1 LGRKSGV
8 LDAEHALDNDQHEP
22 QRIAIPLLTSESQ
35 KHPAG
40 QSIARRFAVRI
51 SLFYASTFGIIG
63 VHLPF
68 FPVWLKAIGVDV
80 SWIGFITAAP
90 SLSRFTVL
98 PFVTATAER
107 RQVLRGTMIAL
118 AFVTA
123 VGFSVLGL
131 LRDPLTILIVYIV
144 IACLWTPLSPLT
156 DGYALKGVTRHGLDY
171 AQMRLWGSTSFV
183 VFALIA
189 GLLFQVIEPQNLIW
203 IIVAMAF
210 LSALVGL
217 GIVPLDAPAAGSAPQ
232 GRASGLL
239 RQPLFLA
246 IIGASALIQ
255 GSHAAYYAFS
265 SITWQNAGFGGFT
278 IAALWSLGVV
288 AEIVVFAIS
297 PRLTLSPT
305 AMVMIGAIS
314 AVFRWAITAQ
324 EPRIEVLTAV
334 QVMHGLTFGITQV
347 GTVALMVRSVP
358 HHMLAS
364 AQGYMV
370 ASQGAVTSLTMM
382 LSGLIYAR
390 VGEGVYYAMAVMAL
404 TGGIVMAVARRRLDT
419 QHAAIS

>member
-1 LGRKSGV
+1 MSLN
-8 LDAEHALDNDQHEP
+8 AEHALDNDQHEP
-22 QRIAIPLLTSESQ
+22 QRIAIPLPTSESQ

-98 PFVTATAER
+98 PFVTATAEH
-107 RQVLRGTMIAL
+107 RQILRGTMVAL

-123 VGFSVLGL
+123 VGFAVLGL

-156 DGYALKGVTRHGLDY
+156 DGYALKGVARHGLDY

-189 GLLFQVIEPQNLIW
+189 GLLFQVIEPRNLIW

-210 LSALVGL
+210 LSAIVGL

-288 AEIVVFAIS
+288 AEIVVFALS

-370 ASQGAVTSLTMM
+370 ASQGALTSVTMM

-404 TGGIVMAVARRRLDT
+404 AGGIVMAVARRRLDT

>member
-1 LGRKSGV
+1 M
-8 LDAEHALDNDQHEP
+8 
-22 QRIAIPLLTSESQ
+22 
-35 KHPAG
+35 
-40 QSIARRFAVRI
+40 RI

-90 SLSRFTVL
+90 ALSRFTVL
-98 PFVTATAER
+98 PFVTATAEH
-107 RQVLRGTMIAL
+107 RQILRGTMIAL

-123 VGFSVLGL
+123 VGFAVLGV
-131 LRDPLTILIVYIV
+131 LRDPLTILVVYVV

-156 DGYALKGVTRHGLDY
+156 DGYALKGVARHGLDY
-171 AQMRLWGSTSFV
+171 AQMRLWGSASFV
-183 VFALIA
+183 VFAMIA
-189 GLLFQVIEPQNLIW
+189 GLLFKIIDPQNLIW
-203 IIVAMAF
+203 IIVAVAL
-210 LSALVGL
+210 LSAFVGL
-217 GIVPLDAPAAGSAPQ
+217 GIVPLDAPAAGAAPQ
-232 GRASGLL
+232 GRAIGLL
-239 RQPLFLA
+239 RKPLFLA

-305 AMVMIGAIS
+305 VMVLIGALS
-314 AVFRWAITAQ
+314 GVLRWAITAQ

-334 QVMHGLTFGITQV
+334 QLMHGLTFGITQV
-347 GTVALMVRSVP
+347 GIVALIVRSVP

-404 TGGIVMAVARRRLDT
+404 AGGIVMAVARRRLDAH
-419 QHAAIS
+419 HAS

>member
-1 LGRKSGV
+1 M
-8 LDAEHALDNDQHEP
+8 
-22 QRIAIPLLTSESQ
+22 
-35 KHPAG
+35 
-40 QSIARRFAVRI
+40 RI

-90 SLSRFTVL
+90 ALSRFTVL

-107 RQVLRGTMIAL
+107 RQILRGTMIAL

-123 VGFSVLGL
+123 VGFAVLGV

-144 IACLWTPLSPLT
+144 VACLWTPLSPLT
-156 DGYALKGVTRHGLDY
+156 DGYALKGVSRHGLDY
-171 AQMRLWGSTSFV
+171 ARMRLWGSASFV
-183 VFALIA
+183 VFAMIA
-189 GLLFQVIEPQNLIW
+189 GLVFKVIDPQNLIW
-203 IIVAMAF
+203 IIVAVAL
-210 LSALVGL
+210 LSAVVGL
-217 GIVPLDAPAAGSAPQ
+217 GIVPLDAPAAGSAAQ
-232 GRASGLL
+232 GRAIGLL
-239 RQPLFLA
+239 KQPLFLA

-255 GSHAAYYAFS
+255 GSHAAYYVFS

-278 IAALWSLGVV
+278 VAALWSLGVV

-347 GTVALMVRSVP
+347 GTVALMVRCVP

-404 TGGIVMAVARRRLDT
+404 AGGIVMAVARRRLDT
-419 QHAAIS
+419 QHAAAN

>member
-1 LGRKSGV
+1 M
-8 LDAEHALDNDQHEP
+8 
-22 QRIAIPLLTSESQ
+22 
-35 KHPAG
+35 
-40 QSIARRFAVRI
+40 RI

-90 SLSRFTVL
+90 ALSRFTVL
-98 PFVTATAER
+98 PFVTATAEH
-107 RQVLRGTMIAL
+107 RQILRGTMIAL

-123 VGFSVLGL
+123 VGFAVLGV
-131 LRDPLTILIVYIV
+131 LRDPLTILVVYVV

-156 DGYALKGVTRHGLDY
+156 DGYALKGVARHGLDY
-171 AQMRLWGSTSFV
+171 AQMRLWGSASFV
-183 VFALIA
+183 VFAMIA
-189 GLLFQVIEPQNLIW
+189 GLLFKVIDPQNLIW
-203 IIVAMAF
+203 IIVAVAL
-210 LSALVGL
+210 LSAFVGL
-217 GIVPLDAPAAGSAPQ
+217 GIVPLDAPAAGAVPQ
-232 GRASGLL
+232 GRAIGLL
-239 RQPLFLA
+239 RKPLFLA

-265 SITWQNAGFGGFT
+265 SITWQNVGFGGFT
-278 IAALWSLGVV
+278 IAALWSLGVI

-305 AMVMIGAIS
+305 VMVMIGAIS
-314 AVFRWAITAQ
+314 AVLRWAITAQ
-324 EPRIEVLTAV
+324 EPRIEVLMAV
-334 QVMHGLTFGITQV
+334 QLMHGLTFGITQV
-347 GTVALMVRSVP
+347 GIVALIVRSVP

-404 TGGIVMAVARRRLDT
+404 AGGIVMAVARRRLDAH
-419 QHAAIS
+419 HAS

>member
-1 LGRKSGV
+1 MSTY
-8 LDAEHALDNDQHEP
+8 AEHALDNDHHEP
-22 QRIAIPLLTSESQ
+22 QRIAIPLPTSESQ

-80 SWIGFITAAP
+80 SWIGIITAAP
-90 SLSRFTVL
+90 SLTRFTVL
-98 PFVTATAER
+98 PFVTASAER
-107 RQVLRGTMIAL
+107 HQVLRGTMIVL
-118 AFVTA
+118 AFATA
-123 VGFSVLGL
+123 VGFAVLGQ
-131 LRDPLTILIVYIV
+131 LRDPLTILIVYAV

-156 DGYALKGVTRHGLDY
+156 DGYALKGVARHALDY
-171 AQMRLWGSTSFV
+171 AQMRLWGSASFV
-183 VFALIA
+183 VFAMIA
-189 GLLFQVIEPQNLIW
+189 GLLFKVIDPQNLIW
-203 IIVAMAF
+203 IIVGVAS

-217 GIVPLDAPAAGSAPQ
+217 GIVPLDSPAAGSPPH

-239 RQPLFLA
+239 RTPLFLA

-297 PRLTLSPT
+297 PRFTLSPT
-305 AMVMIGAIS
+305 VMVMIGAVS
-314 AVFRWAITAQ
+314 GVLRWAITAQ

-334 QVMHGLTFGITQV
+334 QLMHGLTFGITQV

-404 TGGIVMAVARRRLDT
+404 AGGMVMAIARRRLDAH
-419 QHAAIS
+419 HAS

>member
-1 LGRKSGV
+1 M
-8 LDAEHALDNDQHEP
+8 P
-22 QRIAIPLLTSESQ
+22 TSESQ

-40 QSIARRFAVRI
+40 QSVARRFAVRI

-80 SWIGFITAAP
+80 SWIGIITAAP
-90 SLSRFTVL
+90 SLSRFTIL
-98 PFVTATAER
+98 PFVTASAER
-107 RQVLRGTMIAL
+107 HQVLRGTMIAL

-123 VGFSVLGL
+123 VGFAVLGL
-131 LRDPLTILIVYIV
+131 LRDPLTILIAYAV

-171 AQMRLWGSTSFV
+171 ARMRLWGSASFV
-183 VFALIA
+183 VFAMVA
-189 GLLFQVIEPQNLIW
+189 GLLFKVIDPQNLIW
-203 IIVAMAF
+203 IIVAVAL

-217 GIVPLDAPAAGSAPQ
+217 GIVPLDAPASGPAPQ
-232 GRASGLL
+232 ERASGLL
-239 RQPLFLA
+239 RMPLFLA

-265 SITWQNAGFGGFT
+265 SITWQDAGFGGFT

-305 AMVMIGAIS
+305 VMVLIGAMS
-314 AVFRWAITAQ
+314 GVLRWTITAQ

-334 QVMHGLTFGITQV
+334 QLMHGLTFGITQV

-390 VGEGVYYAMAVMAL
+390 VGEGVYYAMAMMAL
-404 TGGIVMAVARRRLDT
+404 AGGIVMAVSRRRLDA
-419 QHAAIS
+419 HHGS

>member
-1 LGRKSGV
+1 M
-8 LDAEHALDNDQHEP
+8 
-22 QRIAIPLLTSESQ
+22 
-35 KHPAG
+35 
-40 QSIARRFAVRI
+40 RI

-98 PFVTATAER
+98 PFVTATAEH
-107 RQVLRGTMIAL
+107 RQILRGTMIAL

-123 VGFSVLGL
+123 AGFAWLGL
-131 LRDPLTILIVYIV
+131 LRDPLTILIVYAV

-156 DGYALKGVTRHGLDY
+156 DGYALKGVARYGLDY
-171 AQMRLWGSTSFV
+171 GRMRLWGSASFV

-189 GLLFQVIEPQNLIW
+189 GLLFEIIEPQNLIW

-217 GIVPLDAPAAGSAPQ
+217 GIAPLDTPAASPAHQ
-232 GRASGLL
+232 GRAIGLL

-246 IIGASALIQ
+246 IIGSSALIQ
-255 GSHAAYYAFS
+255 GSHAAYYVFS
-265 SITWQNAGFGGFT
+265 SITWQNAGFGGFA
-278 IAALWSLGVV
+278 IAALWSIGVV

-297 PRLTLSPT
+297 PRFTLSPQ
-305 AMVMIGAIS
+305 VLVLIGAAS
-314 AVFRWAITAQ
+314 GVLRWVITAQ
-324 EPRIEVLTAV
+324 EPRIEVLAV
-334 QVMHGLTFGITQV
+334 VQLMHGLTFGITQV
-347 GTVALMVRSVP
+347 GTVALIVRSVP
-358 HHMLAS
+358 HHVIAS

-370 ASQGAVTSLTMM
+370 ATQGATTSLTMIC
-382 LSGLIYAR
+382 SGLIYAWA
-390 VGEGVYYAMAVMAL
+390 GEGVYYAMAVMAFA
-404 TGGIVMAVARRRLDT
+404 GGLVMAFARKRLDT
-419 QHAAIS
+419 HHAVTG